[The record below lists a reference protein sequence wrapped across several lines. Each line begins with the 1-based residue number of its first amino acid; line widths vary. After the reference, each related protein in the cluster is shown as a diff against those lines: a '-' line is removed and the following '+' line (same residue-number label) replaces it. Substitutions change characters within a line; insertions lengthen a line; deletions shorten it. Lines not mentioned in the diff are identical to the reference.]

1 MRRTS
6 LLGALLLH
14 AAHAMRV
21 ATPQRRHVLKGCGLA
36 IATPWIANADDE
48 PVATEAP
55 VVEAPPPPPPAK
67 TSAIDDAR
75 DRAKRYAEFSKTLRR
90 TYDKSQLN
98 AAYAE
103 MVSFE
108 KELARIAPTKE
119 AAEGAKDL
127 KKVLRDLYDAAKRDD
142 RRVVQKKVG
151 EVSDAVSCVAAW
163 KSTGESGQTSRRLRG
178 GSAVKFGSAQVLG
191 RCLAI
196 SQKWRRLPR
205 RAADRKAAE
214 RLAAGA
220 GLRGRQIANICSLA
234 PRVPHGFRRRPV
246 RDQ

>member
-6 LLGALLLH
+6 LLGAVLLH
-14 AAHAMRV
+14 ATHAMRP
-21 ATPQRRHVLKGCGLA
+21 ATPHRRHVLKGCGLA
-36 IATPWIANADDE
+36 IAGPALNPWIAHADDE
-48 PVATEAP
+48 PVAAEAP
-55 VVEAPPPPPPAK
+55 VVEPPPPPPPAK

-151 EVSDAVSCVAAW
+151 EVSDAVSYLADALQSAKNGGVFLDDQPIG
-163 KSTGESGQTSRRLRG
+163 KLRSDWQPG
-178 GSAVKFGSAQVLG
+178 PGYEAVKS
-191 RCLAI
+191 RTY
-196 SQKWRRLPR
+196 
-205 RAADRKAAE
+205 
-214 RLAAGA
+214 
-220 GLRGRQIANICSLA
+220 A
-234 PRVPHGFRRRPV
+234 PC
-246 RDQ
+246 

>member
-14 AAHAMRV
+14 AASALHV
-21 ATPQRRHVLKGCGLA
+21 SKLQRRHVLKGCGLA
-36 IATPWIANADDE
+36 IAAPLIAHADDE
-48 PVATEAP
+48 PAVADA
-55 VVEAPPPPPPAK
+55 VEAPPPPPAK

-90 TYDKSQLN
+90 TYDKNQLN

-119 AAEGAKDL
+119 AAEGAKEL
-127 KKVLRDLYDAAKRDD
+127 KQVLRDLYDAAKRDD

-151 EVSDAVSCVAAW
+151 EVSDAVSYLADALQSAKNGGVFLDEQPIG
-163 KSTGESGQTSRRLRG
+163 KLRSDWQPG
-178 GSAVKFGSAQVLG
+178 PGYEAVK
-191 RCLAI
+191 
-196 SQKWRRLPR
+196 
-205 RAADRKAAE
+205 
-214 RLAAGA
+214 
-220 GLRGRQIANICSLA
+220 SLTYA
-234 PRVPHGFRRRPV
+234 P
-246 RDQ
+246 

>member
-1 MRRTS
+1 MVRTS
-6 LLGALLLH
+6 LLGAVLLH
-14 AAHAMRV
+14 AASALHV
-21 ATPQRRHVLKGCGLA
+21 SKLQRRHILKGCGLA
-36 IATPWIANADDE
+36 VASPLIARADDE
-48 PVATEAP
+48 PVVAEAP
-55 VVEAPPPPPPAK
+55 VVVEPPPPPPPAK

-119 AAEGAKDL
+119 AAEGAKEL
-127 KKVLRDLYDAAKRDD
+127 KQVLRDLYDAAKRDD

-234 PRVPHGFRRRPV
+234 S
-246 RDQ
+246 

>member
-1 MRRTS
+1 MRHTCI
-6 LLGALLLH
+6 LGALLLY
-14 AAHAMRV
+14 ATHAMRL
-21 ATPQRRHVLKGCGLA
+21 ATPHRRHVLKGCGLA
-36 IATPWIANADDE
+36 IAGPALNPWIAHADDE

-90 TYDKSQLN
+90 TYDKNQLN

-119 AAEGAKDL
+119 AAEGTKEL

-142 RRVVQKKVG
+142 RRQVQKKVG
-151 EVSDAVSCVAAW
+151 EVSDAVSCVAAL
-163 KSTGESGQTSRRLRG
+163 KSTGESGQTS
-178 GSAVKFGSAQVLG
+178 
-191 RCLAI
+191 C
-196 SQKWRRLPR
+196 
-205 RAADRKAAE
+205 
-214 RLAAGA
+214 
-220 GLRGRQIANICSLA
+220 
-234 PRVPHGFRRRPV
+234 
-246 RDQ
+246 

>member
-1 MRRTS
+1 MRHTCI
-6 LLGALLLH
+6 LGALLLH
-14 AAHAMRV
+14 ATHAMRV
-21 ATPQRRHVLKGCGLA
+21 ATPHRRHVLKGCGLA
-36 IATPWIANADDE
+36 IAGPALNPWIAHADDE
-48 PVATEAP
+48 PAVATEAP
-55 VVEAPPPPPPAK
+55 VEAPPPPPPAK

-151 EVSDAVSCVAAW
+151 EVSDAVSYLADALQSAKNGGVFLDDQPIG
-163 KSTGESGQTSRRLRG
+163 KLRSDWQPG
-178 GSAVKFGSAQVLG
+178 PGYEAVK
-191 RCLAI
+191 
-196 SQKWRRLPR
+196 
-205 RAADRKAAE
+205 
-214 RLAAGA
+214 
-220 GLRGRQIANICSLA
+220 SLTYA
-234 PRVPHGFRRRPV
+234 P
-246 RDQ
+246 

>member
-6 LLGALLLH
+6 FLGALLLH
-14 AAHAMRV
+14 AAHAMQH
-21 ATPQRRHVLKGCGLA
+21 ATHRRHVLKGCGLA
-36 IATPWIANADDE
+36 IAGPALNPWIARADDE
-48 PVATEAP
+48 PAVAEEP
-55 VVEAPPPPPPAK
+55 VVEEAPPPPPAK

-90 TYDKSQLN
+90 TYDKNQLN

-119 AAEGAKDL
+119 AAEGAKEL

-151 EVSDAVSCVAAW
+151 EVSDAVSYLADALQSAKNGGVFLDEQPIG
-163 KSTGESGQTSRRLRG
+163 KLRSDWQPG
-178 GSAVKFGSAQVLG
+178 PGYEAVK
-191 RCLAI
+191 
-196 SQKWRRLPR
+196 
-205 RAADRKAAE
+205 
-214 RLAAGA
+214 
-220 GLRGRQIANICSLA
+220 SLTYA
-234 PRVPHGFRRRPV
+234 P
-246 RDQ
+246 

>member
-6 LLGALLLH
+6 LLGAVLLH
-14 AAHAMRV
+14 AASALHV
-21 ATPQRRHVLKGCGLA
+21 SKLQRRHILKGCGLA
-36 IATPWIANADDE
+36 VAGPVLNPWIANADDE
-48 PVATEAP
+48 PVAAVADAP
-55 VVEAPPPPPPAK
+55 AVEEPPPPPPAK

-119 AAEGAKDL
+119 AAEGAKEL
-127 KKVLRDLYDAAKRDD
+127 KQVLRGLYDAAKRDD

-151 EVSDAVSCVAAW
+151 EVSDAVSYLADALQSAKNGGVFLDEQPIG
-163 KSTGESGQTSRRLRG
+163 KLRSDWQPG
-178 GSAVKFGSAQVLG
+178 PGYEAVK
-191 RCLAI
+191 
-196 SQKWRRLPR
+196 
-205 RAADRKAAE
+205 
-214 RLAAGA
+214 
-220 GLRGRQIANICSLA
+220 SLTYA
-234 PRVPHGFRRRPV
+234 P
-246 RDQ
+246 